1 MDRGERPNKS
11 GDSWFSPKTIEVVP
25 REFSAGGRALFWL
38 GGHGVL
44 PNQGKLRIPA
54 RAITGDRA
62 PGANVRTQK
71 GNNPDRR
78 LRSRILAKWK
88 TKCKGPDNQEVGL
101 EAAILQRKRNSSL
114 VESLCAEDVTGLSQ

>member
-1 MDRGERPNKS
+1 MAP
-11 GDSWFSPKTIEVVP
+11 
-25 REFSAGGRALFWL
+25 GGRALLWL

-44 PNQGKLRIPA
+44 PNHGKLRILGSLS
-54 RAITGDRA
+54 TGDRA

-78 LRSRILAKWK
+78 LRSQITAKWK
-88 TKCKGPDNQEVGL
+88 TKWKGRDNQEVGL

-114 VESLCAEDVTGLSQ
+114 IESSCAEDVTGLSQ